1 MIRVANAPCSWGV
14 LEFEGMGES
23 YPYDRV
29 LDEIAA
35 TGYIGSELGDW
46 GFMPT
51 ESSRLREEFDRRG
64 LSLLGA
70 FVPVFMADA
79 STHDEGIRIAVRTA
93 RLLAQAST
101 VSPVIV
107 LADDNGR
114 DAHRTAQAGRI
125 RRDDSLDEARWKTF
139 AAGATA
145 IARAV
150 KDETGLRTVFHP
162 HCAGFVETPW
172 EVDELLQRTPPDLLG
187 LCFDSGHLL
196 YGGTADPVETLRRH
210 RDRVWHVHV
219 KDCSAEVAARAR
231 AEQWDY
237 FAAVRQGIFCELGK
251 GAVDLAAV
259 VAALTGTAYDGWVVV
274 EQDVLPGMGAPAD
287 SARRNREVLRTLGL

>member
-172 EVDELLQRTPPDLLG
+172 EVDELLARTPPDLLG

>member
-259 VAALTGTAYDGWVVV
+259 VAALPGTAYDAWAVV
-274 EQDVLPGMGAPAD
+274 EPHVLPGTRAPAD

>member
-1 MIRVANAPCSWGV
+1 
-14 LEFEGMGES
+14 
-23 YPYDRV
+23 V

>member
-35 TGYIGSELGDW
+35 TGYVGSELGDW

-51 ESSRLREEFDRRG
+51 DPDRLREEFDRRG

-70 FVPVFMADA
+70 FVPVAMADT
-79 STHDEGIRIAVRTA
+79 STHQEGIRTAVRTA
-93 RLLAQAST
+93 RLLAAASR
-101 VSPVIV
+101 VAPVIV

-114 DAHRTAQAGRI
+114 DPHRTASAGRI
-125 RRDDSLDEARWKTF
+125 RPEDSLDEGGWQAF

-150 KDETGLRTVFHP
+150 RDETGLRTVFHP
-162 HCAGFVETPW
+162 HCAGFIEAPW
-172 EVDELLQRTPPDLLG
+172 EVDELLARTPADLLG
-187 LCFDSGHLL
+187 LCFDSGHLM
-196 YGGTADPVETLRRH
+196 YGGTADPAETLRRH

-219 KDCSAEVAARAR
+219 KDCHPDVAARAR
-231 AEQWDY
+231 AEQLDY
-237 FAAVRQGIFCELGK
+237 FTAVRHGIFCELGR
-251 GAVDLAAV
+251 GAVNLAAV
-259 VAALTGTAYDGWVVV
+259 ADALATTGYDGWVVV
-274 EQDVLPGMGAPAD
+274 EQDVLPGMGAPAE
-287 SARRNREVLRTLGL
+287 SARRNRDVLRGLGM

>member
-1 MIRVANAPCSWGV
+1 MIRVANAPCSWGA

-51 ESSRLREEFDRRG
+51 ESRRLREEFDRRG